1 MTSRLNICGV
11 LTGHIRTLSDLRTGK
26 VQFSDILA
34 FYGLPLLLAIVV
46 YRGFDDELLM
56 RQSTNLLTAVSI
68 IGGFLFALFAYI
80 VGVIDKL
87 IQNGSANVI
96 RNRFAKEI
104 HVNIAYSILISL
116 VSICQLLSMGFIKT
130 SVTGWEVYGKAAALI
145 MVYFVLIHFLFT
157 LVMVVSRVFVVVSSE
172 VDQMN

>member
-1 MTSRLNICGV
+1 M
-11 LTGHIRTLSDLRTGK
+11 RTGK

-34 FYGLPLLLAIVV
+34 FYVLPLLLAILV
-46 YRGFDDELLM
+46 YRGFDDNFLM

-87 IQNGSANVI
+87 IQNGSRNVI

-116 VSICQLLSMGFIKT
+116 VSICQLLSLGFIKT
-130 SVTGWEVYGKAAALI
+130 SVTGWEVYGKAFALI

-157 LVMVVSRVFVVVSSE
+157 LVMVVNRVFIVVSSE
-172 VDQMN
+172 VDRMN